1 MEHYDTEKAAA
12 RYAGL
17 SVSTLRKRR
26 RLGLPP
32 VYIKVGRRVVYS
44 KQDVDAFLRAGRV
57 DRQPAESQS

>member
-1 MEHYDTEKAAA
+1 MEHHDSEKAAA

-32 VYIKVGRRVVYS
+32 SYIKVGRRIVYA
-44 KQDVDAFLRAGRV
+44 KRDIDVFLRAGRV
-57 DRQPAESQS
+57 DREQTGSKS